1 MTYNSRFVY
10 PTVFRRT
17 NTALHGLIITGI
29 AVAVLCLQGESA
41 IQTTVVLACGKL
53 SRPGSFFN
61 WQFLVFW
68 LLYFAA
74 GVTVTYSLLTN
85 LL

>member
-1 MTYNSRFVY
+1 M
-10 PTVFRRT
+10 
-17 NTALHGLIITGI
+17 
-29 AVAVLCLQGESA
+29 
-41 IQTTVVLACGKL
+41 QTTIVQARGKL
-53 SRPGSFFN
+53 SRPESFFN
-61 WQFLVFW
+61 WEFLVFW